1 MEYRIRK
8 GLDLRIAGAPLPMV
22 EALPPSECCYIR
34 PSDFRWLTP
43 KLLVQPGDAVQV
55 GAPLFADKSDERIV
69 FTSPVEGTVREVV
82 RGEKRVIECIIL
94 SVDRNQPTV
103 RKVDFN
109 PPATPD
115 ALRALLLQYGLW
127 PCFRQRPFSIIPNP
141 DTHPKALFIPCF
153 DSAPLAPSYKVLVN
167 DYRDDFLAGLRAM
180 HLLVGEQVP
189 IHLCMSHK
197 EDNLFLEALHDVQLH
212 YFNGPHPAG
221 NLGPQIHR
229 ISPLDKGETVWYI
242 QPWSVAMIGRLL
254 SKGELSFN
262 RIFALTGP
270 AIRHPHYYS
279 TTYGMDVSRSF
290 DQNLSEKN
298 ARIISGNVLTGADV
312 GDYVTFRFYD
322 TQLTL
327 LPEGGE
333 RELLGWLLPGFHKW
347 SFSHTFLAWMVKHHI
362 FHFNTSQHGD
372 RRNFVVTG
380 VYDKVF
386 PFQHILPL
394 ELMKACMTHNIEL
407 MEELG
412 IYEVEDEDFAL
423 CEVVCPSKMPCQEIV
438 REGLREIMNEN
449 R

>member
-1 MEYRIRK
+1 MEYHIRK

-22 EALPPSECCYIR
+22 EQLPPSECCYIR

-43 KLLVQPGDAVQV
+43 KLLVQPGDAVQI
-55 GAPLFADKSDERIV
+55 GTPLFADKADERIV

-94 SVDRNQPTV
+94 TVDRNQPTV

-141 DTHPKALFIPCF
+141 DTRPKALFIPCF

-167 DYRDDFLAGLRAM
+167 DHRDDFLAGLRAM
-180 HLLVGEQVP
+180 HLLVGDQVP

-212 YFNGPHPAG
+212 YFNGQHPAG

-229 ISPLDKGETVWYI
+229 ISPLDKGDIVWYI
-242 QPWSVAMIGRLL
+242 QPWNVATIGRLL

-298 ARIISGNVLTGADV
+298 ARIISGNVLTGAEV

-333 RELLGWLLPGFHKW
+333 RELLGWLMPGFHKW

>member
-43 KLLVQPGDAVQV
+43 KLLVQPGDVVQV
-55 GAPLFADKSDERIV
+55 GTPLFADKSDERIV

-180 HLLVGEQVP
+180 HLLVGDQVP

-242 QPWSVAMIGRLL
+242 QPWNVAMIGRLL

-298 ARIISGNVLTGADV
+298 SRIISGNVLTGADV

-347 SFSHTFLAWMVKHHI
+347 SFSHTFLAWLVRHHT
-362 FHFNTSQHGD
+362 FPFNTSQHGD

>member
-1 MEYRIRK
+1 M
-8 GLDLRIAGAPLPMV
+8 DLRIAGAPLPMV

-43 KLLVQPGDAVQV
+43 KLLVQPGDAVQI
-55 GAPLFADKSDERIV
+55 GTPLFADKADERIV
-69 FTSPVEGTVREVV
+69 ITSPVQGTVSEVV

-94 SVDRNQPTV
+94 LVDRSQPTV

-127 PCFRQRPFSIIPNP
+127 SSFRQRPFSIIANP
-141 DTHPKALFIPCF
+141 DTRPKALFIPCF

-167 DYRDDFLAGLRAM
+167 DHRADFLAGLRAM
-180 HLLVGEQVP
+180 HLLMGDTVP

-229 ISPLDKGETVWYI
+229 ISPLDKGDIVWYI
-242 QPWSVAMIGRLL
+242 QPWNVATIGRLL
-254 SKGELSFN
+254 SKGELSFK

-298 ARIISGNVLTGADV
+298 VRIISGNVLTGAEV

-322 TQLTL
+322 SQLTL

-333 RELLGWLLPGFHKW
+333 RELLGWLMLGFHKW

-386 PFQHILPL
+386 PFHHILPL